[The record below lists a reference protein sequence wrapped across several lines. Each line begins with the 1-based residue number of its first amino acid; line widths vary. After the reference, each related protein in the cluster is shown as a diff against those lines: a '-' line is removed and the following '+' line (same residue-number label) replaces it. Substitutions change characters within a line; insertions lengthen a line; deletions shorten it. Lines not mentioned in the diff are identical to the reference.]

1 MRIGIDI
8 DGVLTNIE
16 EFIVD
21 YETKFCYENNLTYR
35 VKPDE
40 YDEARA
46 LGISEENCEKFW
58 NKYIKYYATEYKAR
72 DFAAEVINKLKEDG
86 HEIYIVTARNEYGLT
101 GEDYGKMKE
110 FVKEWLK
117 GNNIYYDKIVYTEE
131 TKLPYCVGNYIDIM
145 IEDKPEN
152 VKQVSTKMP
161 VLCYNCSYNVD
172 IKGKNITRVYSWYDI
187 YNKIKQMCNK

>member
-16 EFIVD
+16 EFIAD
-21 YETKFCYENNLTYR
+21 YEVKFCYENNLSYR
-35 VKPDE
+35 IKLNE
-40 YDEARA
+40 YDDAKA
-46 LGISEENCEKFW
+46 LGISAENCEKFW

-117 GNNIYYDKIVYTEE
+117 KNNIYYDKIVHTEE
-131 TKLPYCVGNYIDIM
+131 TKLPYCVGNYIDVM

-152 VKQVSTKMP
+152 VKEISTKMP

>member
-8 DGVLTNIE
+8 DGVLTNVEQFTI
-16 EFIVD
+16 D
-21 YETKFCYENNLTYR
+21 YKTKFCYESNLTYR
-35 VKPDE
+35 IKPNE
-40 YDEARA
+40 YDDAKA
-46 LGISEENCEKFW
+46 FCISEENSERFW
-58 NKYIKYYATEYKAR
+58 NKYIKYYATEYRAR
-72 DFAAEVINKLKEDG
+72 DFASEVIKNLKEDA

-117 GNNIYYDKIVYTEE
+117 NNNIYYDKIVYTQES
-131 TKLPYCVGNYIDIM
+131 KLPYCVGNYIDIM

-152 VKQVSTKMP
+152 IKEISTKIP
-161 VLCYNCSYNVD
+161 VLCYNCSYNAH

-187 YNKIKQMCNK
+187 YNKIKKM